1 MRLKNYN
8 SILTTFI
15 FFGSIFVL
23 YLFLSNKTFDAINY
37 LNLRGGSES
46 IKLNTDRTDLT
57 FLLLYPFSFFGVQL
71 GGLFYISFFSFL
83 LINIF
88 QRLQS
93 IKIESG
99 AYKKLYSLEDFFIF
113 IPYYYQAILLPGKE
127 SIIFFLIFY
136 IYLTFYKLNNLIKNE
151 KRINNKIFIN
161 LILSLLIVIIIR
173 PPILFMLPASILF
186 AFPTLSELFSN
197 IKFTFRFNIKKLI
210 ILSMIIVFI
219 FSSISIL
226 IFSQELIIDG
236 VIGILRALVFDIG
249 RTTTGSYDYYG
260 VKDNLNKFIPMT
272 LSSFIFGF
280 PVFPELTSNKF
291 SMIIGSTHFLSTIYF
306 YSILL
311 RNILQNK
318 VKNIR
323 IDKIIY
329 KKLYLNI
336 NSILINILLLSLFLF
351 GGYILSIGLTINT
364 GSGMRYAL
372 PYIQILWL
380 TSVYSRILSN
390 K

>member
-1 MRLKNYN
+1 
-8 SILTTFI
+8 
-15 FFGSIFVL
+15 
-23 YLFLSNKTFDAINY
+23 
-37 LNLRGGSES
+37 
-46 IKLNTDRTDLT
+46 
-57 FLLLYPFSFFGVQL
+57 
-71 GGLFYISFFSFL
+71 
-83 LINIF
+83 
-88 QRLQS
+88 
-93 IKIESG
+93 
-99 AYKKLYSLEDFFIF
+99 
-113 IPYYYQAILLPGKE
+113 
-127 SIIFFLIFY
+127 
-136 IYLTFYKLNNLIKNE
+136 
-151 KRINNKIFIN
+151 
-161 LILSLLIVIIIR
+161 
-173 PPILFMLPASILF
+173 
-186 AFPTLSELFSN
+186 
-197 IKFTFRFNIKKLI
+197 
-210 ILSMIIVFI
+210 MIIVFI

-226 IFSQELIIDG
+226 IFSQELIING
-236 VIGILRALVFDIG
+236 VIGILRALVFDVG
-249 RTTTGSYDYYG
+249 RTTTGSYDYYA

-372 PYIQILWL
+372 PYVQILWL